1 MRQSKGWNKNSVL
14 KENKPRS
21 KNMYKHNIEWLE
33 ESEMWEKKSFVNYYN
48 QMKKVFVF
56 TEIKE
61 LWEYEWTRQMLYFV
75 YL

>member
-1 MRQSKGWNKNSVL
+1 
-14 KENKPRS
+14 
-21 KNMYKHNIEWLE
+21 MYKGISIIWNGYME

>member
-1 MRQSKGWNKNSVL
+1 M
-14 KENKPRS
+14 
-21 KNMYKHNIEWLE
+21 E